1 MTIHVRAGAQGAASV
16 PSFLLRGPMH
26 QHEIE
31 SLEFAR
37 MRWPIVGSSVV
48 LLGGGV
54 MAAILVVA
62 FGAYL
67 VFADDP
73 PKLSTD
79 AAHPELRL
87 ASVQNDAASAA
98 QAPMNSDVGE
108 APTEAPVHEAI
119 AAPGPEGD
127 SHSPRMVRTERF
139 EADPSVWADVRK
151 FAPLPPDQVPIL
163 DVAPA
168 AQSPIAA
175 PAVPDSPSRV
185 STLHHEPARAHPHAR
200 HRARTHMRVRR
211 SRTQADGGA
220 PSDIGGTTMTA
231 EQLRRD
237 GSKNPVVSTF
247 SRMLGP
253 K

>member
-1 MTIHVRAGAQGAASV
+1 MTIHVRSAGAQGAASV

-31 SLEFAR
+31 SLEAS
-37 MRWPIVGSSVV
+37 RWPIAGSSAV
-48 LLGGGV
+48 LLGGGLLV
-54 MAAILVVA
+54 AVFTAAL
-62 FGAYL
+62 GAYL
-67 VFADDP
+67 AFADDP
-73 PKLSTD
+73 AKLSTD

-87 ASVQNDAASAA
+87 ASAQNDAASAA
-98 QAPMNSDVGE
+98 PTPMNSDVGE

-119 AAPGPEGD
+119 AAPVPESD
-127 SHSPRMVRTERF
+127 SHSTRMVRTERF

-185 STLHHEPARAHPHAR
+185 STLHHEPARAHPHHR
-200 HRARTHMRVRR
+200 HRAHTRTPARR
-211 SRTQADGGA
+211 SRTQADVVA
-220 PSDIGGTTMTA
+220 PSDVGGTRMTA
-231 EQLRRD
+231 EQLRLD

-247 SRMLGP
+247 STMFGP

>member
-1 MTIHVRAGAQGAASV
+1 MSIQARSAGAAGATSV

-37 MRWPIVGSSVV
+37 IRWPIAGSSAV

-54 MAAILVVA
+54 VAAILVVA
-62 FGAYL
+62 LGAYL
-67 VFADDP
+67 VFANDP
-73 PKLSTD
+73 PRLSGD
-79 AAHPELRL
+79 ATHPEPPL
-87 ASVQNDAASAA
+87 ASVQHEVESSAP
-98 QAPMNSDVGE
+98 APMNSDVGE
-108 APTEAPVHEAI
+108 ASTEAPVHEAI
-119 AAPGPEGD
+119 AAPVPEGD
-127 SHSPRMVRTERF
+127 LHSPRVVRTERF
-139 EADPSVWADVRK
+139 DADPSVWTDVRK
-151 FAPLPPDQVPIL
+151 FTPLPTEEVPIL

-175 PAVPDSPSRV
+175 PAVPDVGRV
-185 STLHHEPARAHPHAR
+185 RHEPARAHRHPP
-200 HRARTHMRVRR
+200 HRAHTHTRVRR

-220 PSDIGGTTMTA
+220 PSDVGGTTMTA
-231 EQLRRD
+231 EQVRQD

-247 SRMLGP
+247 STMFGP

>member
-1 MTIHVRAGAQGAASV
+1 MSTHARSAGAAGAASV

-31 SLEFAR
+31 SLEGS
-37 MRWPIVGSSVV
+37 RWPIVGSSAV
-48 LLGGGV
+48 LLGGGLLV
-54 MAAILVVA
+54 AVFTAAL
-62 FGAYL
+62 GAYL
-67 VFADDP
+67 AFADP
-73 PKLSTD
+73 PKPSTD
-79 AAHPELRL
+79 AAHPELPL
-87 ASVQNDAASAA
+87 ASVQHDAAFAA

-119 AAPGPEGD
+119 AAPVPEGD

-175 PAVPDSPSRV
+175 SAVPDSPSRV
-185 STLHHEPARAHPHAR
+185 STSHREPARAHPHHQ
-200 HRARTHMRVRR
+200 HRAHTRTRAKR

-220 PSDIGGTTMTA
+220 PSDVGGTTMTA

-247 SRMLGP
+247 STMLGP